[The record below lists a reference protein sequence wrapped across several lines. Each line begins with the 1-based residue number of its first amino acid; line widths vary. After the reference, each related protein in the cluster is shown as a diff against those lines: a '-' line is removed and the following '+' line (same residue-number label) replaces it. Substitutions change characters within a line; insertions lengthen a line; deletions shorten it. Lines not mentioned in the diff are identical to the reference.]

1 MMVVRRRNIS
11 VFILERQ
18 YVLSVSSDNV
28 SSDKEKSCIY
38 YSSVIYYYCCKK
50 TRTDLPETV
59 PDLRRTVST
68 ADICAEE

>member
-18 YVLSVSSDNV
+18 YVLSV